1 MKKLTTIL
9 AGLFLLFSASA
20 FRPSDVNVS
29 ARIKS
34 NFEKDFVSYSDV
46 TWTKKED
53 LYVASFKTEDQK
65 LVAAYNDNGDLLG
78 VSREITLAKLPLGV
92 SLALQSKYAGYN
104 INDTVIELL
113 AEGTTYF
120 INAEN
125 EKYQVKLQADTAGN
139 ITVINKAK
147 KKH

>member
-1 MKKLTTIL
+1 MKKLATII
-9 AGLFLLFSASA
+9 AGLFLVFTVSA
-20 FRPSDVNVS
+20 FTPSGVNVS

-34 NFEKDFVSYSDV
+34 NFEKDFASGSDV

-53 LYVASFKTEDQK
+53 VYLAAFKAEDQK
-65 LVAAYNDNGDLLG
+65 LVAAYNETGELLS

-104 INDTVIELL
+104 INDSVIELFS
-113 AEGTTYF
+113 EGTTYF

-125 EKYQVKLQADTAGN
+125 AKFKVKLQADTAGSL
-139 ITVINKAK
+139 TVVSKTK
-147 KKH
+147 KK